1 MTCCRDCRYD
11 HGVMGVPE
19 VSFGPPERNPYCP
32 NAEPAAIPD
41 VSPARTH
48 AHDLALVDSQPREKT
63 VDKLLLT
70 TTEAADA
77 LGICRSKLYELL
89 RAGRLESV
97 RIDGSRR
104 VPAAVLEEFVS
115 RLRAGAVNG

>member
-1 MTCCRDCRYD
+1 M
-11 HGVMGVPE
+11 
-19 VSFGPPERNPYCP
+19 
-32 NAEPAAIPD
+32 A
-41 VSPARTH
+41 
-48 AHDLALVDSQPREKT
+48 

-70 TTEAADA
+70 TTEAAHA

-115 RLRAGAVNG
+115 RLRSGAANS